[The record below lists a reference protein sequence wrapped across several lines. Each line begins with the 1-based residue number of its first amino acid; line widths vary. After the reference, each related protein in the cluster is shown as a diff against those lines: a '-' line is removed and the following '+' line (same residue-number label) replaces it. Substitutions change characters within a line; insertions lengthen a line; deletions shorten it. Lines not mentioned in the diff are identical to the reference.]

1 MFMRMLQFIVVIA
14 GCCLCSIASAQRAD
28 AVGITPIFE
37 FSAGM
42 GGDTLAELSF
52 VGGGSQDINAGD
64 GLTLS
69 GGLIQE
75 LSDHFEIKYT
85 LGYKFSTSAAENLD
99 VWKSVFPLE
108 VVPSYRSGNHRFG
121 AGLAYHLSPKLKI
134 DGDTAKFDNAPGFV
148 VEYGYKIFSIA
159 YTDVDYEING
169 ASFDASNVML
179 RFVIGF

>member
-1 MFMRMLQFIVVIA
+1 MFIRVVQMSAVIA
-14 GCCLCSIASAQRAD
+14 GCCLCSMANAQRAN
-28 AVGITPIFE
+28 VGGIMPIFE

-42 GGDTLAELSF
+42 GGDTLAELTF

-69 GGLIQE
+69 GGLVQKF
-75 LSDHFEIKYT
+75 SDHFEIKYT
-85 LGYKFSTSAAENLD
+85 AGYKFSTSAADNMD

-108 VVPSYRSGNHRFG
+108 VVPSYRSGDHRFG
-121 AGLAYHLSPKLKI
+121 AGLAYHLSPQLKI
-134 DGDTAKFDNAPGFV
+134 DGDTAKFDNAPGFI

-159 YTDVDYEING
+159 YTDVDYKING
-169 ASFDASNVML
+169 ASFDASNLML